1 MTAPLGSMSLAQ
13 EYLRITLADC
23 AAFRT
28 LVGATG
34 GTAQAQALA
43 RIHHDALPPPRIG
56 SEHSLAELELYRPC
70 ALLWQSQNS
79 GFGRKV
85 VANQTSIDHG
95 VLMIRIAADVDKEI
109 SENHQEVYIRFQN
122 AISQILDELVFLAG
136 QAGYLAITAIDVES
150 GPYRTHPDEYETTG
164 DCQFC
169 DLRIT
174 WGAEG

>member
-23 AAFRT
+23 AAFRA

-43 RIHHDALPPPRIG
+43 RIYHDALPPPRVG
-56 SEHSLAELELYRPC
+56 PGHTLAELELYRPC
-70 ALLWQSQNS
+70 ALLWQHQSG

-85 VANQTSIDHG
+85 VAVGSSVDHG
-95 VLMIRIAADVDKEI
+95 VLMMRIAADVDKEI

-122 AISQILDELVFLAG
+122 AISQIIDDLVVLAG
-136 QAGYLAITAIDVES
+136 QAGYLAITQIDVEA
-150 GPYRTHPDEYETTG
+150 GPYRTHPDEYDTTG

-174 WGAEG
+174 WGVEA